1 MRNNRRFFSLKWQF
15 TLGLG
20 ILLITLYS
28 VYFYYVYREATDN
41 FSAGRAVA
49 QENQI
54 NIARALTDESFFV
67 LERFIESIALLQ
79 ENKTS
84 HVQFVKLFDQYWSQW
99 QMIWGLRN
107 VVLYQPNGERI
118 KAWGGHFYTSKDE
131 IVAMVNKEQPLRK
144 IVCVQGCYQQVLT
157 PVLSKNKIIAVLGI
171 SLSLADTLLN
181 YQNTLH
187 SDIGVIVKKGNQE
200 FSIITHAK
208 LNNKLWKQFHKMYDI
223 EVLKQSALVFQSGKK
238 RYELRA
244 FSIDAN
250 QNAFPYYVTINDV
263 TIPYN
268 HLQNKFYTLA
278 IIGLLGL
285 VFTLL
290 LLMITIH
297 FALAPVLTL
306 SKALPLLVKH
316 QYQAFIKKV
325 GKQKVSALFTDEVEI
340 LTGTAL
346 SVARE
351 LEVLEHEIKQN
362 TTLLLKKST
371 ELESE
376 RDFIAQLIDT
386 APIIIL
392 TQNFHGE
399 ILSVNQE
406 GLQNMGLKERDIIR
420 RKFSDLIPKNEVTHL
435 QKLQQLTQQDQVQEV
450 TFSGQLKL
458 HNGEDCLHVDW
469 IHTVIHTDK
478 SRESIIMSLG
488 VDVTERHIADEQ
500 LVWMATHDQL
510 TGLSNRRDFQ
520 QQLEAML
527 AVAERYQEQ
536 VTLFYLDLDQFKVIN
551 DSYGHQTGD
560 ELLQL
565 VTQVLQREVRETDL
579 LSRIGGDEFALVIP
593 SSNALGVEKLAN
605 KLLQALK
612 IIDYSIHEHKH
623 SVSFSIGIATYP
635 EHGNTY
641 QELLANAD
649 LAMYQAKKTGRSRF
663 HFYSPD
669 FNYQEL
675 LSEQLRWKRII
686 EQSIEQDDFV
696 LYFQPILDIK
706 CKKISHYECLLRIK
720 QADGKIL
727 MPGDFI
733 PQAEQLGIIDQI
745 DRLVLRK
752 AIQQHLAFQAMGNNA
767 RLAINLSGRSM
778 NDMDIF
784 PYIQNLL
791 SQENVKP
798 DLIIFEITETSAVSN
813 FLSAKTMITQ
823 LKEFGCRFAL
833 DDFGVGFSSFY
844 YLKSLP
850 VDYVKI
856 DGSFVKQMDVNN
868 EDRIFVKVLTEV
880 SQAFGKKIIAEF
892 VENQEILGLLGDLG
906 VDYAQGYYVSKPIP
920 DPLDL
925 DHVKME

>member
-1 MRNNRRFFSLKWQF
+1 MRNKRRFFSLKWQF
-15 TLGLG
+15 TLGIG
-20 ILLITLYS
+20 VLLIILYGLYS
-28 VYFYYVYREATDN
+28 YHVYREATN
-41 FSAGRAVA
+41 SFATGRAAA
-49 QENQI
+49 QNNQI

-79 ENKTS
+79 ENETS
-84 HVQFVKLFDQYWSQW
+84 HAQFIQLLDQYWSQW
-99 QMIWGLRN
+99 QIIWGLRN

-118 KAWGGHFYTSKDE
+118 KDWGNALYVSKDE
-131 IVAMVNKEQPLRK
+131 IRAIVNKEQPLRK
-144 IVCVQGCYQQVLT
+144 IVCVQGCYQLVLT

-187 SDIGVIVKKGNQE
+187 SDIGVIEKDE
-200 FSIITHAK
+200 DRTFSAITHAK
-208 LNNKLWKQFHKMYDI
+208 LNNALWQQVRANYDI
-223 EVLKQSALVFQSGKK
+223 EALKQSTLVFQTEKK

-244 FSIDAN
+244 FSIDAH
-250 QNAFPYYVTINDV
+250 QKTAPYYIAINDV
-263 TIPYN
+263 TLPYQ

-278 IIGLLGL
+278 IIGLLSLFCTL
-285 VFTLL
+285 VVLIINIHFTL
-290 LLMITIH
+290 
-297 FALAPVLTL
+297 APILTL

-316 QYQAFIKKV
+316 RYQAFIKKV
-325 GKQKVSALFTDEVEI
+325 GKQKVSILFTDEVDI
-340 LTGTAL
+340 LTETAL

-362 TTLLLKKST
+362 TTLLLKKSN

-392 TQNFHGE
+392 TQNFQRE

-406 GLQNMGLKERDIIR
+406 GLQNMGLKEREIIG
-420 RKFSDLIPKNEVTHL
+420 RKFSDLIPEDEIIHL
-435 QKLQQLTQQDQVQEV
+435 QKLQQLTEQNQVQEV
-450 TFSGQLKL
+450 TFSGQLEVHHSEERL
-458 HNGEDCLHVDW
+458 YVDW
-469 IHTVIHTDK
+469 IHTVIHTEQ
-478 SRESIIMSLG
+478 SREPIIMSLG
-488 VDVTERHIADEQ
+488 VDVTERHMADEQ
-500 LVWMATHDQL
+500 LIWMATHDQL

-520 QQLEAML
+520 QRFETML
-527 AVAERYQEQ
+527 AVAERYREH
-536 VTLFYLDLDQFKVIN
+536 VTLFYLDLDQFKIIN
-551 DSYGHQTGD
+551 DTYGHHAGD

-565 VTQVLQREVRETDL
+565 VTQVLQQDIRDTDL

-593 SSNALGVEKLAN
+593 SSNPLGVENLAR

-612 IIDYSIHEHKH
+612 SIDYSIHGHKH
-623 SVSFSIGIATYP
+623 TVSFSIGIATYP
-635 EHGNTY
+635 EHGKTY
-641 QELLANAD
+641 PELLANAD
-649 LAMYQAKKTGRSRF
+649 LAMYQAKKTGRACF
-663 HFYSPD
+663 HLYSPD

-686 EQSIEQDDFV
+686 EESIEQDDFV
-696 LYFQPILDIK
+696 LYFQPILNIQD
-706 CKKISHYECLLRIK
+706 KKISHYECLLRIK
-720 QADGKIL
+720 QADGRIL

-745 DRLVLRK
+745 DRLVLKK
-752 AIQQHLAFQAMGNNA
+752 AIQQHLTFQAMGNNA
-767 RLAINLSGRSM
+767 RLAVNLSGRSM
-778 NDMDIF
+778 NNMEIF
-784 PYIQNLL
+784 PYIQGLL
-791 SQENVKP
+791 SQKNVNP

-813 FLSAKTMITQ
+813 FMSAKTMITQ

-892 VENQEILGLLGDLG
+892 VENQEILSLLGELG
-906 VDYAQGYYVSKPIP
+906 VDYAQGYYVSKPIS

-925 DHVKME
+925 EHVKME

>member
-1 MRNNRRFFSLKWQF
+1 MRNKRRFFSLKWQF
-15 TLGLG
+15 TLGIG
-20 ILLITLYS
+20 VLLIILYGLYS
-28 VYFYYVYREATDN
+28 YHVYREATN
-41 FSAGRAVA
+41 SFATGRAAA
-49 QENQI
+49 QNNQI

-79 ENKTS
+79 ENETS
-84 HVQFVKLFDQYWSQW
+84 HAQFIQLLDQYWSQW
-99 QMIWGLRN
+99 QIIWGLRN
-107 VVLYQPNGERI
+107 VVLYQPSGERI
-118 KAWGGHFYTSKDE
+118 KDWGNALYVSKDE
-131 IVAMVNKEQPLRK
+131 IRAIVNKEQPLRK
-144 IVCVQGCYQQVLT
+144 IVCVQGCYQLVLT

-187 SDIGVIVKKGNQE
+187 SDIGVIEKDE
-200 FSIITHAK
+200 DRTFSAITHAK
-208 LNNKLWKQFHKMYDI
+208 LNNALWQQVRANYDI
-223 EVLKQSALVFQSGKK
+223 EALKQSTLVFQTEKK

-244 FSIDAN
+244 FSIDAH
-250 QNAFPYYVTINDV
+250 QKTAPYYIAINDV
-263 TIPYN
+263 TLPYQ

-278 IIGLLGL
+278 IIGLLSLFCTL
-285 VFTLL
+285 VVLIINIHFTL
-290 LLMITIH
+290 
-297 FALAPVLTL
+297 APILTL

-316 QYQAFIKKV
+316 RYQAFIKKV
-325 GKQKVSALFTDEVEI
+325 GKQKVSILFTDEVDI
-340 LTGTAL
+340 LTETAL

-362 TTLLLKKST
+362 TTLLLKKSN

-392 TQNFHGE
+392 TQNFQRE

-406 GLQNMGLKERDIIR
+406 GLQNMGLKEREIIG
-420 RKFSDLIPKNEVTHL
+420 RKFSDLIPEDEIIHL
-435 QKLQQLTQQDQVQEV
+435 QKLQQLTEQNQVQEV
-450 TFSGQLKL
+450 TFSGQLEVHHSEERL
-458 HNGEDCLHVDW
+458 YVDW
-469 IHTVIHTDK
+469 IHTVIHAEQ
-478 SRESIIMSLG
+478 SREPIIMSLG
-488 VDVTERHIADEQ
+488 VDVTERHMADEQ
-500 LVWMATHDQL
+500 LIWMATHDQL

-520 QQLEAML
+520 QRFETML
-527 AVAERYQEQ
+527 AVAERYREH
-536 VTLFYLDLDQFKVIN
+536 VTLFYLDLDQFKIIN
-551 DSYGHQTGD
+551 DTYGHHAGD

-565 VTQVLQREVRETDL
+565 VTQVLQQDIRDTDL

-593 SSNALGVEKLAN
+593 SSNPLGVENLAR

-612 IIDYSIHEHKH
+612 SIDYSIHGHKH
-623 SVSFSIGIATYP
+623 TVSFSIGIATYP
-635 EHGNTY
+635 EHGKTY
-641 QELLANAD
+641 PELLANAD
-649 LAMYQAKKTGRSRF
+649 LAMYQAKKTGRACF
-663 HFYSPD
+663 HLYSPD

-696 LYFQPILDIK
+696 LYFQPILNIQD
-706 CKKISHYECLLRIK
+706 KKISHYECLLRIK
-720 QADGKIL
+720 QADGRIL

-745 DRLVLRK
+745 DRLVLKK
-752 AIQQHLAFQAMGNNA
+752 AIQQHLTFQAMGNNA
-767 RLAINLSGRSM
+767 RLAVNLSGRSM
-778 NDMDIF
+778 NNMEIF
-784 PYIQNLL
+784 PYIQGLL
-791 SQENVKP
+791 SQKNVNP

-813 FLSAKTMITQ
+813 FMSAKTMITQ

-892 VENQEILGLLGDLG
+892 VENQEILSLLGELG
-906 VDYAQGYYVSKPIP
+906 VDYAQGYYVSKPIS

-925 DHVKME
+925 EHVKME